1 MEVLT
6 NLFSQYSIESIII
19 FIMAIAIAFKAI
31 SELWE
36 YFYNKL
42 RKYFNYQT
50 SKEQSHK
57 EVIEGIEELK
67 QEIVLLKK
75 EDISVLNKK
84 VDMSIEKSDSLKNQM
99 ALVTERLQESSRSH
113 IIDRHHY
120 FVYEVKHI
128 DELSLQ
134 SLEREYLYYKAA
146 GGDTYVDRLM
156 EEIRALPR
164 LTSYGV
170 KKAEDITDFN
180 ERSS

>member
-1 MEVLT
+1 MEVLI

-19 FIMAIAIAFKAI
+19 FIMAIAVAFKAI

-36 YFYNKL
+36 YFYDKL

-57 EVIEGIEELK
+57 EVIEGIEQLK
-67 QEIVLLKK
+67 KEIVLLKK
-75 EDISVLNKK
+75 EEITLLNKK
-84 VDMSIEKSDSLKNQM
+84 VDESIEKSNDLKNQM

-120 FVYEVKHI
+120 FCYEIGHI
-128 DELSLQ
+128 DDLSLQ

-146 GGDTYVDRLM
+146 GGDTYIDSLM
-156 EEIRALPR
+156 EGLRALPR

-170 KKAEDITDFN
+170 KNIEKN
-180 ERSS
+180 EIDRKE